1 MRKRKH
7 ARIRFAKVFRS
18 FMSAPPVRLVA
29 LVIARATTLAYPE
42 LLPELARALQ
52 AVDMRFVLHVIEHEN
67 DADTAMREIERLDV
81 AGVIAAARPSEREI
95 ARVAERGV
103 PLLLYNCHAQ
113 GPTVDSV
120 SCDHAAC
127 GHALA
132 SLLLEAG
139 HRRFGIIVSPEDSLV
154 GVERAAGAIQTLQRS
169 RALVIEVERG
179 DYSYD
184 SGAAALDALFARMKP
199 RPSAIIAVN
208 DAMAIGA
215 LDRARDLQVRIPRD
229 LSVVGIDGTETARLP
244 SYQLTTMRQP
254 LHLLATTAVSLL
266 CARIENGG
274 RPPEVRLYGAQLIAG
289 RTARLERPVR
299 RAGARAA

>member
-1 MRKRKH
+1 
-7 ARIRFAKVFRS
+7 
-18 FMSAPPVRLVA
+18 MSLPSRNLVA

-52 AVDMRFVLHVIEHEN
+52 LRAMHCVVRVIEHEH
-67 DADTAMREIERLDV
+67 DADAAMTELEALDV
-81 AGVIAAARPSEREI
+81 AGVIAAARPSERQI
-95 ARVAERGV
+95 ARAAERGV

-127 GHALA
+127 GHRLA
-132 SLLLEAG
+132 SLLLEGG
-139 HRRFGIIVSPEDSLV
+139 HRRFGIIASPADSLV
-154 GVERAAGAIQTLQRS
+154 GVERAAGAIATLRRS
-169 RALVIEVERG
+169 RALTIEVEPG
-179 DYSYD
+179 DYSYR

-199 RPSAIIAVN
+199 RPSAVIAVN

-215 LDRARDLQVRIPRD
+215 LDRARDLQIRIPRD
-229 LSVVGIDGTETARLP
+229 LSVVGIDGTETAALP

-254 LHLLATTAVSLL
+254 LALLATTAIDLL
-266 CARIENGG
+266 ASRIARPGG
-274 RPPEVRLYGAQLIAG
+274 APETRLYGAELIAG

-299 RAGARAA
+299 RPAPHATRAA

>member
-1 MRKRKH
+1 MTDT
-7 ARIRFAKVFRS
+7 S
-18 FMSAPPVRLVA
+18 SSLVA

-42 LLPELARALQ
+42 LLPELARSLQ
-52 AVDMRFVLHVIEHEN
+52 ARGRRFVLQLIEHEH
-67 DADTAMREIERLDV
+67 DADEAMKAIARLDV

-95 ARVAERGV
+95 ARTAERGV

-132 SLLLEAG
+132 SLLLDGG
-139 HRRFGIIVSPEDSLV
+139 HRRFGVIASPDDSLV
-154 GVERAAGAIQTLQRS
+154 GVERAAGAIATLRRS
-169 RALVIEVERG
+169 RALTIEVERG
-179 DYSYD
+179 DYSYA

-215 LDRARDLQVRIPRD
+215 LDRARDLQVRVPRD
-229 LSVVGIDGTETARLP
+229 LSVVGIDGTLTARLP
-244 SYQLTTMRQP
+244 SYELTTMRQP
-254 LHLLATTAVSLL
+254 LRLLASTAVDLMIH
-266 CARIENGG
+266 RIEHPGG
-274 RPPEVRLYGAQLIAG
+274 PPEIRLYGAELING
-289 RTARLERPVR
+289 RTARFERP
-299 RAGARAA
+299 ARKPARTD

>member
-1 MRKRKH
+1 MPTPD
-7 ARIRFAKVFRS
+7 S
-18 FMSAPPVRLVA
+18 LVA
-29 LVIARATTLAYPE
+29 LIIARATTLAYPE

-52 AVDMRFVLHVIEHEN
+52 ARDMRFVLHLIEHEH
-67 DADTAMREIERLDV
+67 DTDEAMSAIEQLNV
-81 AGVIAAARPSEREI
+81 AGVMAAARPSEQEI
-95 ARVAERGV
+95 ARYAERGV

-127 GHALA
+127 GLELA
-132 SLLLEAG
+132 SLLLQAG
-139 HRRFGIIVSPEDSLV
+139 HRRFGLIASPEDSLV
-154 GVERAAGAIQTLQRS
+154 GVERLGGALQALRKG
-169 RALVIEVERG
+169 RALAIEVEPG
-179 DYSYD
+179 DYSYA
-184 SGAAALDALFARMKP
+184 SGAAALDALFLRMKP
-199 RPSAIIAVN
+199 KPSAIIAMN

-254 LHLLATTAVSLL
+254 LPVLATTAVELL
-266 CARIENGG
+266 CNRISSPG
-274 RPPEVRLYGAQLIAG
+274 RLPEIRLYGAELIEG

-299 RAGARAA
+299 KTSALASRKAA

>member
-1 MRKRKH
+1 M
-7 ARIRFAKVFRS
+7 FTS
-18 FMSAPPVRLVA
+18 LPLVA

-52 AVDMRFVLHVIEHEN
+52 ARDMRFVLHLVEHEH
-67 DADTAMREIERLDV
+67 DADEAMIAIDHFAV
-81 AGVIAAARPSEREI
+81 AGVIAAVRPSEREI
-95 ARVAERGV
+95 ARYAQRGV

-127 GHALA
+127 GLELA
-132 SLLLEAG
+132 SLLLQGG
-139 HRRFGIIVSPEDSLV
+139 HRRFGLIASPDDSLV
-154 GVERAAGAIQTLQRS
+154 GVERLAGALQTLRKS
-169 RALVIEVERG
+169 RALAVEVESG
-179 DYSYD
+179 DYSYA

-199 RPSAIIAVN
+199 KPSAIIAMN

-215 LDRARDLQVRIPRD
+215 LDRARALQIRIPRD

-254 LHLLATTAVSLL
+254 LPLLATTAVELL
-266 CARIENGG
+266 CNRIASPN
-274 RPPEVRLYGAQLIAG
+274 RPTEIRLYGAQFIKG

-299 RAGARAA
+299 KAGAAVARKAA

>member
-1 MRKRKH
+1 M
-7 ARIRFAKVFRS
+7 A
-18 FMSAPPVRLVA
+18 LVA

-42 LLPELARALQ
+42 LLPELAEALQ
-52 AVDMRFVLHVIEHEN
+52 ARDMRFVLHLIEHEH
-67 DADTAMREIERLDV
+67 DADEAMAAIERLHV

-95 ARVAERGV
+95 ARIAERGV

-139 HRRFGIIVSPEDSLV
+139 HRRFGIIASPDDSLV
-154 GVERAAGAIQTLQRS
+154 GVERAGGAIQTLKRS
-169 RALVIEVERG
+169 RALTIEVERG
-179 DYSYD
+179 DYSYA

-199 RPSAIIAVN
+199 KPSAIIAVN

-215 LDRARDLQVRIPRD
+215 LDRARDLQIRIPRD
-229 LSVVGIDGTETARLP
+229 LSVVGIDGTMTARLP
-244 SYQLTTMRQP
+244 SYELTTMRQP
-254 LHLLATTAVSLL
+254 LKLLAATAVELL
-266 CARIENGG
+266 LDRVRHPGG
-274 RPPEVRLYGAQLIAG
+274 PPEIRLYGAELIKG

-299 RAGARAA
+299 KLSVPAARAA